1 MYRDYAYRT
10 VTLVTL
16 MFLGVPLICKNK
28 ISLTRNNVLAN
39 EGRAIT
45 TRFFC
50 LQTASKQ
57 KRAQTRRSI
66 PNVCKNEC

>member
-1 MYRDYAYRT
+1 MKKQSQYQSLGRSP
-10 VTLVTL
+10 
-16 MFLGVPLICKNK
+16 FLLKTHIA
-28 ISLTRNNVLAN
+28 TRNVSLIKK
-39 EGRAIT
+39 GRAIT

-66 PNVCKNEC
+66 PNVSGMSA